1 MISHA
6 QVIVVGAGHAGC
18 EAALASARCGAETI
32 LLTIQIDAVAAMP
45 CNPSIGG
52 QGKGH
57 LVREIDAL
65 GGEMGRIADETQV
78 QARLLNTRK
87 GLAVQ
92 AIRVQSDKEAYSRRM
107 RKTLQTHPRLHLA
120 QGTVTELLVENGR
133 VAGVRTMMGDVF
145 RAPVVLLAPGTFL
158 RGVIHIGQARFGA
171 GRAGEPPADEL
182 GTCLAR
188 IGLPMRRFKT
198 GTPPR
203 LDAASIDTTGL
214 ERQDDEPETP
224 PFSLWSDCSRPLD
237 RMPCFLTRTTEATH
251 EVIRANIHESA
262 LVAGRITGTGPRYCP
277 SIEDKV
283 SKFPEKSAHKVFLEP
298 ERADGREIYLQGMST
313 SLPEWVQEKYVRTLP
328 GLECARLTRPGYA
341 IEYDV
346 ADPNDL
352 FPTLMSRRITNLFLA
367 GQLNGTSGYEEAAA
381 QGLLAGANAAAV
393 ALGRTPIV
401 LSARDSY
408 LGLMIEEIT
417 TLPLGEPYRIFTS
430 RSPWRLQLRMSNAEM
445 RLAEIAFGAGLISE
459 KRRSALLERQHR
471 QDAAEELLSGRNVD
485 EADIM
490 EIPGGSGGPIQGKI
504 SLGHLLKRPEIRL
517 EALAKLIPGL
527 MELDRLSRIE
537 LEARVKYAGYAVQQE
552 RELELLEKFRELRLP
567 ESILKSL
574 PAAVSTEARLKIA
587 AVRPGTLGDLSRIPG
602 VRAADVA
609 AVLAAL
615 KRDHEAIGREGTGS
629 REPERHD
636 R

>member
-1 MISHA
+1 MIPHA

-18 EAALASARCGAETI
+18 EAALASARCGAETL

-65 GGEMGRIADETQV
+65 GGMMGRIADETQV

-107 RKTLQTHPRLHLA
+107 RKTLQTHSRLHLA
-120 QGTVTELLVENGR
+120 QGTVTEVLVENGR

-145 RAPVVLLAPGTFL
+145 RAPVVILAPGTFL
-158 RGVIHIGQARFGA
+158 RGVIHIGRASFGA

-182 GTCLAR
+182 GACLER
-188 IGLPMRRFKT
+188 LGLPMRRFKT

-203 LDAASIDTTGL
+203 IDASSIDTSGL
-214 ERQDDEPETP
+214 ERQDDEVETP
-224 PFSLWSDCSRPLD
+224 PFSLWSDGSKPLG
-237 RMPCFLTRTTEATH
+237 RMPCFLTRTTEKTH
-251 EVIRANIHESA
+251 EVIRAHIHESA
-262 LVAGRITGTGPRYCP
+262 LVSGRISGTGPRYCP

-313 SLPEWVQEKYVRTLP
+313 SLPEGVQEKYVRTLP
-328 GLECARLTRPGYA
+328 GLEHARLTRPGYA
-341 IEYDV
+341 IEYDM
-346 ADPNDL
+346 ADPGEL
-352 FPTLMSRRITNLFLA
+352 FPTLMSRRVPNLFLA

-381 QGLLAGANAAAV
+381 QGLLAGANAAAI
-393 ALGRTPIV
+393 ALGRQPVV

-408 LGLMIEEIT
+408 LGLMVEEIT
-417 TLPLGEPYRIFTS
+417 TQPLGEPYRIFTS
-430 RSPWRLQLRMSNAEM
+430 RSPWRLQLRMSNAEA
-445 RLAEIAFGAGLISE
+445 RLADTAFAAGLISE
-459 KRRSALLERQHR
+459 ERRKALLERQR
-471 QDAAEELLSGRNVD
+471 WQDAVGELLAGRTVD
-485 EADIM
+485 EAEAQ
-490 EIPGGSGGPIQGKI
+490 EIPCGSGGPVRGRT
-504 SLGHLLKRPEIRL
+504 SLEQLLKRPEVRL
-517 EALAKLIPGL
+517 EALAGFVPELA
-527 MELDRLSRIE
+527 ELDRLSLIE
-537 LEARVKYAGYAVQQE
+537 LEARVKYAGYAIQQE

-567 ESILKSL
+567 ESLLQEL

-587 AVRPGTLGDLSRIPG
+587 AVRPGTLGELSRIPG

-615 KRDHEAIGREGTGS
+615 KRGREPATAGDAG
-629 REPERHD
+629 RKGG
-636 R
+636 

>member
-1 MISHA
+1 VIPHA

-18 EAALASARCGAETI
+18 EAALASARCGAETV
-32 LLTIQIDAVAAMP
+32 LLTIQLDAVATMP

-65 GGEMGRIADETQV
+65 GGVMGRIADETQV

-120 QGTVTELLVENGR
+120 QGTVTEILVENGR

-145 RAPVVLLAPGTFL
+145 RAPVVILAPGTFL
-158 RGVIHIGQARFGA
+158 RGMIHIGRARFGA

-182 GTCLAR
+182 GACLER

-203 LDAASIDTTGL
+203 LDAASIDTSCL

-224 PFSLWSDCSRPLD
+224 PFSLWSDCSKPLG
-237 RMPCFLTRTTEATH
+237 RMPCFLTRTTDETH
-251 EVIRANIHESA
+251 DVIRLHIHESA
-262 LVAGRITGTGPRYCP
+262 LIAGRISGTGPRYCP

-328 GLECARLTRPGYA
+328 GLGSARLTRPGYA

-346 ADPNDL
+346 ADPGDL
-352 FPTLMSRRITNLFLA
+352 FPTLMSRRIPNLFLA

-381 QGLLAGANAAAV
+381 QGLLAGANAAAI
-393 ALGRTPIV
+393 ALGRQPIV

-417 TLPLGEPYRIFTS
+417 TRPLGEPYRIFTS
-430 RSPWRLQLRMSNAEM
+430 RSPWRLQLRMSNAEA
-445 RLAEIAFGAGLISE
+445 RLTEAAFAAGLISE
-459 KRRSALLERQHR
+459 ERRSAMLERQHR
-471 QDAAEELLSGRNVD
+471 QNAVGELLSGRNVD
-485 EADIM
+485 EAEARM
-490 EIPGGSGGPIQGKI
+490 IPGGVGGPIQGKI
-504 SLGHLLKRPEIRL
+504 SLEHLLKRPEVRL
-517 EALAKLIPGL
+517 GALTELVPEL

-567 ESILKSL
+567 ETLLRSL
-574 PAAVSTEARLKIA
+574 PAAVSTEARLRIA
-587 AVRPGTLGDLSRIPG
+587 AVGPKTLGDLSRIPG

-615 KRDHEAIGREGTGS
+615 KRGQEGACAGDSGRNEG
-629 REPERHD
+629 
-636 R
+636 